1 MSAEYFDAPARRR
14 LGAGFFQKLAHAL
27 DNIDR
32 ARAAGRTCNRLTN
45 MSDAQ
50 LASYGIKREDIPQI
64 VIQQLHGR
72 NSTQSGH

>member
-1 MSAEYFDAPARRR
+1 MPAEYFDASARRQ
-14 LGAGFFQKLAHAL
+14 LGAGFFQKIAHAL

-32 ARAAGRTCNRLTN
+32 AWAAGRTCNRLAN

-64 VIQQLHGR
+64 VIQQLLGR

>member
-14 LGAGFFQKLAHAL
+14 RGVGFFQKLAHAL

-45 MSDAQ
+45 MSDAL

-64 VIQQLHGR
+64 VIQQLHGH
-72 NSTQSGH
+72 NLTQNGH